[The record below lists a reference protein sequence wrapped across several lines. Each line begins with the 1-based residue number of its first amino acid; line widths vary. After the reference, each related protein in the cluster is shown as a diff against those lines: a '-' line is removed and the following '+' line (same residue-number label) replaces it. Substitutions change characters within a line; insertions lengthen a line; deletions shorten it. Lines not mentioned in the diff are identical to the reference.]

1 MTNIVVV
8 GAGQAG
14 ASLVAELRR
23 QGFEGDITMVG
34 EEPIPPYQRPPLS
47 KGYLLGDMS
56 LDRMLLRPQ
65 TFYSEQQITLHLNSH
80 VEAINRRDRTVKLN
94 TTVLSYDK
102 LVLTTGSIPRQL
114 PDSVSNSLDGVFV
127 IRTLADVDAM
137 APYMQSGAQALVVG
151 GGYIGLEAAAVA
163 SSLGV
168 QVTII
173 ESSDRIL
180 QRVAAPQ
187 TSDYFRA
194 LHDEHGVTILEAVG
208 LKQLLGNQHVAAAEL
223 CDGRTLDADFVI
235 VGIGIIPDTALAEL
249 SGLKIDNGITVDANG
264 RTSDPNIWAAGDCCS
279 FPHKDGRLRLESVPN
294 AIDQGSCVARN
305 ILGKPEDYQP
315 KPWFWSD
322 QYDIKLQIAGLNSG
336 YDQIYTRTG
345 SGRAISF
352 WYYKGDHLLA
362 VDAMND
368 PRGYMIGKRLIERGE
383 SPAPA
388 LVSDPDVDLRA
399 IARS

>member
-47 KGYLLGDMS
+47 KGYLLGDLS

-65 TFYSEQQITLHLNSH
+65 AFYSEQQITLHLNSH
-80 VEAINRRDRTVKLN
+80 VESINRRDQTVKLN
-94 TTVLSYDK
+94 TTILSYDK
-102 LVLTTGSIPRQL
+102 LVLTTGSIPKQL
-114 PDSVSNSLDGVFV
+114 PDSLSNSLKGVFV
-127 IRTLADVDAM
+127 VRTLADVDAM
-137 APYMQSGAQALVVG
+137 APYMKSGTRALVVG
-151 GGYIGLEAAAVA
+151 GGYIGLEVAAVA

-187 TSDYFRA
+187 TSDYFRT
-194 LHDEHGVTILEAVG
+194 LHGEHGVTILESAG
-208 LKQLLGNQHVAAAEL
+208 LKQLIGNQHVSAAEL
-223 CDGRTLDADFVI
+223 NDGRRLDVDFVI
-235 VGIGIIPDTALAEL
+235 VGIGITPDTTLAEL
-249 SGLKIDNGITVDANG
+249 SGLKVDNGIAVDANG

-279 FPHKDGRLRLESVPN
+279 FPHKGGRLRLESVPN

-305 ILGKPEDYQP
+305 ILGKTEDYLP

-322 QYDIKLQIAGLNSG
+322 QYDTKLQIAGLNSG
-336 YDQIYTRTG
+336 YDQIYTRMG

-352 WYYKGDHLLA
+352 WYYKGEHLLA

-368 PRGYMIGKRLIERGE
+368 PRGYMIGKRLIEKGE

-399 IARS
+399 LARS

>member
-47 KGYLLGDMS
+47 KGYLLGDLS

-65 TFYSEQQITLHLNSH
+65 AFYSEQQITLHLNSH
-80 VEAINRRDRTVKLN
+80 VESINRRDQTVKLN
-94 TTVLSYDK
+94 TTILSYDK
-102 LVLTTGSIPRQL
+102 LVLTTGSIPKQL
-114 PDSVSNSLDGVFV
+114 PDSLSNSLKGVFV
-127 IRTLADVDAM
+127 VRTLADVDAM
-137 APYMQSGAQALVVG
+137 APYMKSGTRALVVG
-151 GGYIGLEAAAVA
+151 GGYIGLEVAAVA

-187 TSDYFRA
+187 TSDYFRT
-194 LHDEHGVTILEAVG
+194 LHGEHGVTILESAG
-208 LKQLLGNQHVAAAEL
+208 LKQLIGNQHVSAAEL
-223 CDGRTLDADFVI
+223 NDGRRLDVDFVI
-235 VGIGIIPDTALAEL
+235 VGIGITPDTTLAEL
-249 SGLKIDNGITVDANG
+249 SGLKVDNGIAVDANG

-279 FPHKDGRLRLESVPN
+279 FPHKGGRLRLESVPN

-305 ILGKPEDYQP
+305 ILGKTEDYLP

-322 QYDIKLQIAGLNSG
+322 QYDTKLQIAGLNSD
-336 YDQIYTRTG
+336 YDQIYTRMG

-352 WYYKGDHLLA
+352 WYYKGEHLLA

-368 PRGYMIGKRLIERGE
+368 PRGYMIGKRLIEKGE

-399 IARS
+399 LARS